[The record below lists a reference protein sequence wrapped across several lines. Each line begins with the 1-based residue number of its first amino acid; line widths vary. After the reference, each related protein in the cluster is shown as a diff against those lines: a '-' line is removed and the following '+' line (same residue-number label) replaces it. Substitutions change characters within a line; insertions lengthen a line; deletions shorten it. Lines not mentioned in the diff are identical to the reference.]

1 MKKTLLLGAS
11 LLCSVFI
18 MATEIPF
25 QKAEIK
31 SIMRKV
37 ADWQIANP
45 HPAPEHDDLNWPQG
59 ALYVG
64 MVDWAELA
72 EKEDNDDTYYKWLTR
87 IGRRNCWQ
95 PDKRFYHA
103 DDIAVSQSFLDLYRK
118 YKDEAM
124 IIPTLAR
131 TEWIVNHPSEGSFKL
146 VEGDL
151 KTLERW
157 TWCDALFMAP
167 PVYAKLY
174 MLTGEKKYIKFM
186 NREYKATYDYLFDK
200 EENLF
205 YRDWRYFDK
214 RLDPASYPSPETS
227 CTTFIVYSIAYGIN
241 EGLLDKEIY
250 LPVMIKGWNALVS
263 AVEPNGKLGYV
274 QQIGADPKKVTRD
287 MTEVYGVGAF
297 LMAGNEIYKMAR

>member
-103 DDIAVSQSFLDLYRK
+103 DDIAVSQSF
-118 YKDEAM
+118 
-124 IIPTLAR
+124 
-131 TEWIVNHPSEGSFKL
+131 WIYTAST
-146 VEGDL
+146 
-151 KTLERW
+151 KT
-157 TWCDALFMAP
+157 
-167 PVYAKLY
+167 K
-174 MLTGEKKYIKFM
+174 
-186 NREYKATYDYLFDK
+186 
-200 EENLF
+200 
-205 YRDWRYFDK
+205 
-214 RLDPASYPSPETS
+214 
-227 CTTFIVYSIAYGIN
+227 
-241 EGLLDKEIY
+241 
-250 LPVMIKGWNALVS
+250 
-263 AVEPNGKLGYV
+263 
-274 QQIGADPKKVTRD
+274 Q
-287 MTEVYGVGAF
+287 
-297 LMAGNEIYKMAR
+297 

>member
-1 MKKTLLLGAS
+1 MKKTLLLGVS

-103 DDIAVSQSFLDLYRK
+103 DRCITVLFGFIPQVQRRSNDYPYARPYGMDCQS
-118 YKDEAM
+118 
-124 IIPTLAR
+124 
-131 TEWIVNHPSEGSFKL
+131 
-146 VEGDL
+146 
-151 KTLERW
+151 
-157 TWCDALFMAP
+157 
-167 PVYAKLY
+167 
-174 MLTGEKKYIKFM
+174 
-186 NREYKATYDYLFDK
+186 
-200 EENLF
+200 
-205 YRDWRYFDK
+205 
-214 RLDPASYPSPETS
+214 
-227 CTTFIVYSIAYGIN
+227 SI
-241 EGLLDKEIY
+241 
-250 LPVMIKGWNALVS
+250 
-263 AVEPNGKLGYV
+263 
-274 QQIGADPKKVTRD
+274 R
-287 MTEVYGVGAF
+287 
-297 LMAGNEIYKMAR
+297 R